1 MCKIARVV
9 NLSGS
14 YVQQNTTTC
23 RLSYDHISN
32 LIYPK
37 CIIQDVPCNGKQFMS
52 VLGYL
57 FLHLLLN
64 ATNSIPLPW
73 SDSIAV
79 NSSIVISILPPYP
92 V

>member
-14 YVQQNTTTC
+14 YVQQSATTC

-52 VLGYL
+52 VLG
-57 FLHLLLN
+57 
-64 ATNSIPLPW
+64 
-73 SDSIAV
+73 
-79 NSSIVISILPPYP
+79 
-92 V
+92 